1 MCWRQCPH
9 RKRLKYDVG
18 LSPVATSL
26 RVTALGSERV
36 PIFPE
41 LLAACDEGLDF
52 WVVGVGVLLLLFAFG
67 GAFGA
72 GDDLA
77 GFFSEC
83 VGYFFE
89 LGEVEG

>member
-1 MCWRQCPH
+1 MCLATVPAPQKAEIWG
-9 RKRLKYDVG
+9 G

-26 RVTALGSERV
+26 RVTALGGERV
-36 PIFPE
+36 AILPE
-41 LLAACDEGLDF
+41 LLAACDKGLDF
-52 WVVGVGVLLLLFAFG
+52 WIGGVGVLLLLFAFG

-77 GFFSEC
+77 GGFSER

>member
-1 MCWRQCPH
+1 MCLATVPAPQKAEIW
-9 RKRLKYDVG
+9 G

-36 PIFPE
+36 TILPE
-41 LLAACDEGLDF
+41 LLAACDKGLDF
-52 WVVGVGVLLLLFAFG
+52 WIGGVGVLLLLFAFG

-77 GFFSEC
+77 GFFSER

>member
-9 RKRLKYDVG
+9 RKRLKYGG

-36 PIFPE
+36 TVLPE

-52 WVVGVGVLLLLFAFG
+52 WVVGVDVLLLLFAFG

-72 GDDLA
+72 CDDLA
-77 GFFSEC
+77 GVFSER

>member
-9 RKRLKYDVG
+9 HKKLKYGG

-36 PIFPE
+36 TILPK
-41 LLAACDEGLDF
+41 LLAACDKGLDF
-52 WVVGVGVLLLLFAFG
+52 RVAGVGVLLLLFALG
-67 GAFGA
+67 SAFGA
-72 GDDLA
+72 GDDLT
-77 GFFSEC
+77 GVFSER

-89 LGEVEG
+89 LGEVER

>member
-36 PIFPE
+36 PILPE
-41 LLAACDEGLDF
+41 LLALGDKGLDF
-52 WVVGVGVLLLLFAFG
+52 RVVGVGVLLLLFAG
-67 GAFGA
+67 GGGFGA
-72 GDDLA
+72 CDDLA
-77 GFFSEC
+77 GFFSER

-89 LGEVEG
+89 LGEVKG